1 MIVDNL
7 REHARVETL
16 VTKMERLRLNV
27 AFDNT
32 VATSMTS
39 WLEAIKTVQRRR
51 RQEIV
56 NAANAGVKMMIKLQ
70 QDDKDVVGLT
80 EAIKELT
87 GAERK
92 ARTALWAALQI
103 TIDDAEKLNNADNA
117 TSTSE
122 I

>member
-1 MIVDNL
+1 
-7 REHARVETL
+7 
-16 VTKMERLRLNV
+16 MERLRLNV